1 MGSFNKFGGGGRGGK
16 SFGGGGRDF
25 GGRSGGKS
33 FGGGRDFG
41 GNREDRPMFPAVC
54 EKCGQSCE
62 VPFRPTG
69 DRPVFCSSCF
79 KAQGSGSDYAPKSF
93 GGGSSY
99 APKSFGSDRGGFKR
113 EATPSAGVGISK
125 GQVDLIISKLDKI
138 LSILSPVKVAPAK
151 VELKKVS
158 AIGGRA
164 LGAEP
169 TVKVEKKAEK
179 KSVEKP
185 VEKTEKIAVK
195 KEKKEKKAKK
205 K

>member
-16 SFGGGGRDF
+16 SFGGGGRSGGRDF
-25 GGRSGGKS
+25 GGGRS
-33 FGGGRDFG
+33 GGGRDFG

-79 KAQGSGSDYAPKSF
+79 KAQGSLPAGAGRGQGGSDYAPKSF
-93 GGGSSY
+93 GGGSSSY
-99 APKSFGSDRGGFKR
+99 APKSFGGDRGGR
-113 EATPSAGVGISK
+113 RDATPSAGAGISK

-138 LSILSPVKVAPAK
+138 LSVLAPVKVVLA
-151 VELKKVS
+151 
-158 AIGGRA
+158 
-164 LGAEP
+164 
-169 TVKVEKKAEK
+169 TKAEK
-179 KSVEKP
+179 KSEAKVEEKVAKP
-185 VEKTEKIAVK
+185 ATKTVAVK